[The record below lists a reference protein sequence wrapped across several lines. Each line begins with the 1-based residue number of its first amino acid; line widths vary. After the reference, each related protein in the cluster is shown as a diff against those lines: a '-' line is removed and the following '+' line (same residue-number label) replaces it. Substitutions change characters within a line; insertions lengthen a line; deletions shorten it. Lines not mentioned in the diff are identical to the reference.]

1 MIKQFAVAC
10 SVIVLVSN
18 SSTAQTYPTRPA
30 RLIVAY
36 APGGGNDIVAR
47 LISQRFQEL
56 TGQPLIVE
64 NKPGGDT
71 VIATDFVA
79 KAEPDGYTILLTGM
93 GGFTITPALQSKLPY
108 DPIKDFTPASIIALF
123 PYVLAV
129 SNPVGAKTVE
139 DLISAARANP
149 GKLSYGDASSASR
162 LATELFARSTGV
174 SLNRVFYKGSGPVAQ
189 ALMSNDV
196 QMTITDATALIELHK
211 SGKANILAVT
221 TAHRVQALPDIP
233 ALSEIPALADFDF
246 AAWIGVFVPA
256 KTPEP
261 VVSALNSLLARIAT
275 EEGFRDRLKTLT
287 AEAVGSTPDQA
298 RTRVKTDLL
307 RNAEAVRLANMGPD
321 QVPK

>member
-10 SVIVLVSN
+10 SMILLISN
-18 SSTAQTYPTRPA
+18 SSMAQTYPTRPA

-47 LISQRFQEL
+47 LIGQRFQKL

-64 NKPGGDT
+64 NKPGGDK

-108 DPIKDFTPASIIALF
+108 DPIKDFTPASIVALF
-123 PYVLAV
+123 PYVLAS
-129 SNPVGAKTVE
+129 SNSVGAKTVE
-139 DLISAARANP
+139 ELINAARGNP

-162 LATELFARSTGV
+162 LATELFAKSTGV

-196 QMTITDATALIELHK
+196 QMTITDVTALIELHK

-233 ALSEIPALADFDF
+233 ALSETPALADFDF

-261 VVSALNSLLARIAT
+261 VVSTLNSLLARIAT
-275 EEGFRDRLKTLT
+275 EADFRDRLKTLT
-287 AEAVGSTPDQA
+287 AEAVGNTPDQA
-298 RTRVKTDLL
+298 GARVRTDLL